1 VTLVVL
7 SFTVVCP
14 VATLEER
21 WRGGLDGFRRGAP
34 NNTFCCD
41 GDLAGVSFMASED
54 AAAFVRK
61 LEFHGL
67 VHLERER
74 CKDIAVASDRQGLLE
89 PCAWLRV
96 VRTDPWCTVTLLG
109 RPAGPPAGPRW
120 WDPDGPPP
128 TAQVPDEEVGR
139 YFRFL
144 EVRDRV
150 CSFEDTRTGTLRYAA
165 ALHGAA
171 LARMLSLRLRHL
183 VDSTQ
188 GPSAALEDCD
198 DDALDD
204 ARVQA
209 LTLAGE
215 EAERI
220 ADASPLLTTQAL
232 LLAARLARVAR
243 LWEVAAR
250 RWEAFTERVPA
261 FVGGWLELTWCRNR
275 LGAHELALEAAER
288 AVALE
293 PTGPAALGNLAATL
307 HELGRDAEAAATIRQ
322 ALELV
327 PDDGVNRAIARR
339 LGIEPGGAG

>member
-14 VATLEER
+14 VTTLEKR
-21 WRGGLDGFRRGAP
+21 WKGGLDGFRRGAP

-54 AAAFVRK
+54 AAAFIRK

-67 VHLERER
+67 VHLEGER
-74 CKDIAVASDRQGLLE
+74 CKDIAVASDRQGLLQ
-89 PCAWLRV
+89 PCAWLHV
-96 VRTDPWCTVTLLG
+96 SRTDPWCTVTLHG
-109 RPAGPPAGPRW
+109 RPAAPAVGPRW

-150 CSFEDTRTGTLRYAA
+150 CAFEDTRSGTLRYAA
-165 ALHGAA
+165 ALHGVA
-171 LARMLSLRLRHL
+171 LARMLSLRLHHL

-188 GPSAALEDCD
+188 GPIAALEDAD
-198 DDALDD
+198 DDVLDAAL
-204 ARVQA
+204 VQD
-209 LTLAGE
+209 LTLAAE

-220 ADASPLLTTQAL
+220 ADASPLLASQAL
-232 LLAARLARVAR
+232 FLAARLARTAH

-250 RWEAFTERVPA
+250 RWAAFTEREPA
-261 FVGGWLELTWCRNR
+261 FVGGWLELTWCRNM
-275 LGAHELALEAAER
+275 LGLHGLALEAAER

-293 PTGPAALGNLAATL
+293 PTDSAALGNLAATL
-307 HELGRDAEAAATIRQ
+307 HEFGRDSEAAATIRK
-322 ALELV
+322 ALELA
-327 PDDGVNRAIARR
+327 PGDGVNRAIARR
-339 LGIEPGGAG
+339 LGVEPGGAG